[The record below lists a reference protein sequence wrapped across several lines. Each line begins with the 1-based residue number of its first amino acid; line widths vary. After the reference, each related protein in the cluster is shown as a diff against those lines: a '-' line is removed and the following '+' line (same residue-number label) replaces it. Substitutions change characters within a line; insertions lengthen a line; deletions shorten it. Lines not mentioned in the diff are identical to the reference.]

1 MLRARDVAENG
12 SLIPEVFLSQ
22 VIAKVLCR
30 SPVCFSMKNL
40 FSFFLIIL
48 VVLPVSGKPKILALI
63 AEREYETR
71 DTLPAFFEK
80 HFKEGYE
87 VVIIQLEDD
96 EHDFAGLKK
105 HLEDTD
111 LLFVSVRRRTPTV
124 PQMVALRKYI
134 ESRKPVLGIRTS
146 SHAFATNKKQKVPA
160 GHANWQTW
168 DADIFGGSYSGH
180 LKREQA
186 TTAMVF
192 SEHVITKGLPKKA
205 FSTGGSLYTVKPLAK
220 ATTVLLSGNAEG
232 SNEDQPVAWN
242 FRRKNG
248 GLSFYTSLGHVKDFQ
263 SPHFVLLLKQATE
276 WLLNSAPQERK

>member
-1 MLRARDVAENG
+1 
-12 SLIPEVFLSQ
+12 
-22 VIAKVLCR
+22 
-30 SPVCFSMKNL
+30 MKNL
-40 FSFFLIIL
+40 FGFLL
-48 VVLPVSGKPKILALI
+48 LTLLVLPVSAKPKILALI

-71 DTLPAFFEK
+71 DTLPVFFAK
-80 HFKEGYE
+80 HFKEDYE

-124 PQMVALRKYI
+124 SQMAALRKYI

-160 GHANWQTW
+160 GHTNWQTW

-232 SNEDQPVAWN
+232 SKEDQPVAWN

-263 SPHFVLLLKQATE
+263 SPHFGLLLKQATK
-276 WLLNSAPQERK
+276 WLLNPAPQERK